1 MLQFLSTPK
10 KKKKKTFRLSLFL
23 LNKGMD
29 KEFSLHI
36 YNKI

>member
-1 MLQFLSTPK
+1 MLQFLSTP